1 MRTWEDYKSLV
12 KAQGKDEKENMEQI
26 EEISSFWNPDYN
38 EETIAAIQE
47 AQEIAAGAT
56 EAKPQSVDS
65 FF

>member
-56 EAKPQSVDS
+56 
-65 FF
+65 